1 MDAHT
6 CMFGVVSVAFMSFP
20 FGVATAASIRVGN
33 LLGEGKP
40 RAAKAAG
47 QLTEGSTGFGV

>member
-1 MDAHT
+1 MAVDAHT

-33 LLGEGKP
+33 LLGAGRP
-40 RAAKAAG
+40 QAAKAAG
-47 QLTEGSTGFGV
+47 EPPA